1 MSARK
6 TRYPSREQRSI
17 IFNARRALFI
27 YTSFHLMLALFL
39 QLYGQK
45 ADLLSLI
52 NLIVFP
58 LCFLVLGI
66 WSTGNPY
73 QAFSLAIAA
82 LVLCLLLHIY
92 YQNLV
97 GLGVLLIV
105 IYYVNQGRNISFGLQ
120 TRGNGQVDILDAEL
134 ED

>member
-1 MSARK
+1 MSAQK
-6 TRYPSREQRSI
+6 IKSPSREQRTI

-39 QLYGQK
+39 QFYGQRV
-45 ADLLSLI
+45 DFLSLI
-52 NLIVFP
+52 NLFVFP
-58 LCFLVLGI
+58 ICFLILGI
-66 WSTGNPY
+66 WSLNNPY

-105 IYYVNQGRNISFGLQ
+105 VYYVNQGRNSSFGLQ
-120 TRGNGQVDILDAEL
+120 RGGSRQVDILDAEL

>member
-1 MSARK
+1 MSGRRTK
-6 TRYPSREQRSI
+6 SLSREQRSI

-39 QLYGQK
+39 QLYGQQ

-52 NLIVFP
+52 NLFVFP
-58 LCFLVLGI
+58 LCFLILGI
-66 WSTGNPY
+66 WSISNPY

-82 LVLCLLLHIY
+82 LVLCLLLHLY

-105 IYYVNQGRNISFGLQ
+105 IYYVNQGRNSSFGFQ
-120 TRGNGQVDILDAEL
+120 RGRSGQEDILDAEL

>member
-1 MSARK
+1 MSARNTK
-6 TRYPSREQRSI
+6 FLSREQRTI

-52 NLIVFP
+52 NLFVFP
-58 LCFLVLGI
+58 LCFLILGI
-66 WSTGNPY
+66 WSISNPCP
-73 QAFSLAIAA
+73 AFSLAIAA

-105 IYYVNQGRNISFGLQ
+105 VYYVNQGRNSSFGLQ
-120 TRGNGQVDILDAEL
+120 RGGSGQADILDAEL